1 MTLTNW
7 KSNFFLL
14 LVILLLSPVL
24 NAQSRWS
31 TLSDTNNVI
40 ITDANRQLSPAI
52 IKDGSAGA
60 FIAWVDDRGAN
71 LDIYALK
78 IAASGEVVGRDGG
91 NLLVGAAGH
100 QESPMMV
107 EEAGGNFF
115 MAWKDTRNDR
125 SVHEIFVRKFDQ
137 AGIGLW
143 LGDVLAIQG
152 NNRPPRLITNL
163 TGVIAAAFN
172 TNFPHNSFSFQ
183 ILNMNTGVI
192 EFTPQA
198 FVNQT
203 LPGQQPNQP
212 PVVVSGFSGGIITTW
227 RNSVNSVLVKGVKGD
242 GSEWSAGELSLSN
255 SIKPET
261 NPLAVS
267 DGNEGAIIVWLESG
281 SPDDDVKAVRLNM
294 AGSVVWEKT
303 AIFSGEKENLKIY
316 PDGQNGA
323 YIIWEKVNVTG
334 SKGVIQR
341 VNQDGDFWPGDV
353 ALTNRSSNQINAEI
367 TRNAAGI
374 AFVAWQDEDNG
385 AIDIYA
391 QSINLA
397 GNILWNDS
405 TLVTNA
411 PGDQRNPI
419 LVADGLGGAIVAW
432 EDFRNGV
439 QQSDIFAQRVNVR
452 GTLGEFRSIDV
463 TAPTGNKNWEVG
475 SNQTILWEA
484 SPEIENVKII
494 LSCVDND
501 STIIESTAN
510 DGFFVWPVSGPDSTQ
525 CQIKVQDVNTDFL
538 SNVSEPFT
546 IFGQEGPRLTP
557 EIKTTGKVGETFEVT
572 TLATDLSGINQVT
585 LNYKMGGASDFQATQ
600 MTREDSSQFRG
611 VVPTD
616 FVTARGVDYFISATD
631 SINVQSSSDTFF
643 VSVNFAPGV
652 EKTEIV
658 SGSLQNSYR
667 MISAPNILDQTSA
680 DSIFT
685 NSRFGVYDTTR
696 WRLFQYRDGETVE
709 RDSMNASNFRFDL
722 GEALWLISVETRTI
736 NFGSGVSLPADK
748 NATINLNPGWNQVGN
763 PFAFTVSWDSIMSA
777 SSTDI
782 GIVSMPFLFTGEYSI
797 VNKLDPHQG
806 YFIFS
811 YDSTQ
816 KNQTLRV
823 PPVEFVEANPNL
835 TRINAGFE
843 WQLQIS
849 SRCEDAMDS
858 FNFIGIHE
866 QASVEWDRFDQ
877 PEPPQI
883 GEYISV
889 YFPKIDWQ
897 VYPNNY
903 TTDYRD
909 YLGQGQSWTFQVKT
923 NIPNK
928 EAQILFSGLADLPP
942 DLEIVLVDE
951 KLNIIRD
958 LMAEQSYSFPT
969 GNSGTTKTLK
979 VIVGKSEYISD
990 EISSST
996 FIPTTFELDQNFPNP
1011 FNPATSIRYG
1021 LPEAAK
1027 VTIKV
1032 FDLLGKEV
1040 VTLLSAEQ
1048 RESGYHVVSWGGR
1061 DKNGSSVSSGLYF
1074 YQIVSGKFVRTRKM
1088 LLVK

>member
-1 MTLTNW
+1 MTLINW
-7 KSNFFLL
+7 KSHFFLL

-31 TLSDTNNVI
+31 TLADTNNVI
-40 ITDANRQLSPAI
+40 ISDANRHLSPAI

-78 IAASGEVVGRDGG
+78 IAASGEVVGREGG
-91 NLLVGAAGH
+91 ILLVGAAGH
-100 QESPMMV
+100 QESPIMV

-115 MAWKDTRNDR
+115 MAWQDTRNDR
-125 SVHEIFVRKFDQ
+125 SGHEIFVRKFDQ

-163 TGVIAAAFN
+163 TGVITAAFN

-198 FVNQT
+198 FVDQT

-212 PVVVSGFSGGIITTW
+212 PVVVSGLSGGIITTW
-227 RNSVNSVLVKGVKGD
+227 RNSVNSVLAKGVKGD
-242 GSEWSAGELSLSN
+242 GSEWSAAELSLSN
-255 SIKPET
+255 SIKPES
-261 NPLAVS
+261 NPVAVS

-281 SPDDDVKAVRLNM
+281 SPDDDMKAVRLNM
-294 AGSVVWEKT
+294 AGSVVWEKM
-303 AIFSGEKENLKIY
+303 AIFSGEKENLKIF

-323 YIIWEKVNVTG
+323 YIIWEKVNATG

-374 AFVAWQDEDNG
+374 AFVAWQDEDNA

-391 QSINLA
+391 QSIDLA

-439 QQSDIFAQRVNVR
+439 QSDIFAQRVNVR

-494 LSCVDND
+494 LSCGDND

-510 DGFFVWPVSGPDSTQ
+510 DGVFAWPVTGPDSTQ
-525 CQIKVQDVNTDFL
+525 CRIRVQDVNTDFL
-538 SNVSEPFT
+538 SNVSGPFT
-546 IFGQEGPRLTP
+546 IFAQEGPRLSP

-585 LNYKMGGASDFQATQ
+585 LNYKMGGGADFQATQ

-616 FVTARGVDYFISATD
+616 FVTERGVDYFISGTD

-643 VSVNFAPGV
+643 VSVNFDPGV

-722 GEALWLISVETRTI
+722 GEALWLISAETRSI
-736 NFGSGVSLPADK
+736 DFGSGVSLPADK
-748 NATINLNPGWNQVGN
+748 NASINLNPGWNQVGN

-782 GIVSMPFLFTGEYSI
+782 GIVSMPFLFTGGYSI

-823 PPVEFVEANPNL
+823 PPIEFVEANPNL

-843 WQLQIS
+843 WQVQIS
-849 SRCEDAMDS
+849 SRCEDAKDS

-866 QASVEWDRFDQ
+866 QASANV
-877 PEPPQI
+877 
-883 GEYISV
+883 G
-889 YFPKIDWQ
+889 
-897 VYPNNY
+897 
-903 TTDYRD
+903 
-909 YLGQGQSWTFQVKT
+909 
-923 NIPNK
+923 
-928 EAQILFSGLADLPP
+928 
-942 DLEIVLVDE
+942 
-951 KLNIIRD
+951 
-958 LMAEQSYSFPT
+958 SF
-969 GNSGTTKTLK
+969 
-979 VIVGKSEYISD
+979 
-990 EISSST
+990 
-996 FIPTTFELDQNFPNP
+996 
-1011 FNPATSIRYG
+1011 
-1021 LPEAAK
+1021 
-1027 VTIKV
+1027 
-1032 FDLLGKEV
+1032 
-1040 VTLLSAEQ
+1040 
-1048 RESGYHVVSWGGR
+1048 
-1061 DKNGSSVSSGLYF
+1061 
-1074 YQIVSGKFVRTRKM
+1074 
-1088 LLVK
+1088 